1 MSMYHDDDFDLEI
14 DTEDELEADEA
25 LTERPRPTLDET
37 LRALRGGEGI
47 GLTATIYY
55 GLSDLEPGQVEEL
68 ESIWEALSPDY
79 RLKIVQQL
87 VDISETNFDL
97 DYQGVGWMAL
107 EDSDGDVR
115 AAAIEL
121 LWPDES
127 SALMRKLLDLAVDD
141 DAAAV
146 RAQAASALGRFILL
160 GEFEEIPAE
169 QANAAVDTA
178 ISIYN
183 DVDEDVEVRRRAL
196 EALGHSSHA
205 GVEDLIREAYESH
218 EQLMKVSAVF
228 AMGKSCDPKWVSI
241 VTREMNSGDA
251 ELRFEAARAAGELG
265 LEEAVPKLSRLA
277 YEPDREVKEA
287 AIWALGEIGGHEAQ
301 RVLEAL
307 IHDPAVA
314 ADEDLQEALDDALAA
329 ATLPGS
335 LTLFEIDEESGEEVE
350 IEFDYSDDDDYE
362 LWDDEDDDRS
372 RLN

>member
-1 MSMYHDDDFDLEI
+1 
-14 DTEDELEADEA
+14 
-25 LTERPRPTLDET
+25 
-37 LRALRGGEGI
+37 
-47 GLTATIYY
+47 
-55 GLSDLEPGQVEEL
+55 
-68 ESIWEALSPDY
+68 
-79 RLKIVQQL
+79 
-87 VDISETNFDL
+87 
-97 DYQGVGWMAL
+97 
-107 EDSDGDVR
+107 
-115 AAAIEL
+115 
-121 LWPDES
+121 
-127 SALMRKLLDLAVDD
+127 MRKLLDLAVDD
-141 DAAAV
+141 DAVAV
-146 RAQAASALGRFILL
+146 RARAASALGRFILL

-196 EALGHSSHA
+196 EALGHSSHT
-205 GVEDLIREAYESH
+205 GVDDLIREAYESH

-228 AMGKSCDPKWVSI
+228 AMGKSADPKWASI

-277 YEPDREVKEA
+277 YEPDREVKES

-301 RVLEAL
+301 RVLNAL
-307 IHDPAVA
+307 IQDPAVVE
-314 ADEDLQEALDDALAA
+314 DEDLQEALDDALAA

-335 LTLFEIDEESGEEVE
+335 LTLFEIDEETGEEVE
-350 IEFDYSDDDDYE
+350 IEFDYSDDDDYA